1 MSIYV
6 SSCKNTKDF
15 RKHNLSVP
23 ESQKESDLASK
34 LKKRGEKIRKITSC
48 RDKLISSCL
57 EIMTF
62 LCVMLCAI

>member
-34 LKKRGEKIRKITSC
+34 LKKRGGKN
-48 RDKLISSCL
+48 
-57 EIMTF
+57 
-62 LCVMLCAI
+62 A